1 MSRRNRV
8 RGHSDLKGLAWAAIV
23 AAAIVMAG
31 LIVGCGGGS
40 SSSSESTGSAEA
52 GGGETAAAESGGGEE
67 AGGEEESAEVVV
79 ASYGGEYEE
88 AQIASY
94 WKPFEEQHPNVTVVN
109 DPSSED
115 GKLEAMVESGSP
127 TWDLAIVDDA
137 YGLEAN
143 AEFLEPINYSVVNK
157 SEFLPGYADKYRVGA
172 DIESTVLAYNSET
185 YGSQVPQGFAD
196 FFNLEKF
203 PGKRAIWKYAAGGV
217 IEAALIASGEKPD
230 ELYPLDLER
239 AFKELDKIKSEIVWW
254 TEGAQSQQ
262 LISSGETPMAL
273 VWGGRAVA
281 AAEEGVPVK
290 IQWNEWTTQNGWWAI
305 PKGAKNAELA
315 QEMIA
320 FATSPEQQ
328 AAQTELLPYG
338 PTNKNAL
345 PMVSSKYKADLPTSH
360 YQQRVVINS
369 QWWSEHYEEVNKA
382 FQEWLLEG

>member
-1 MSRRNRV
+1 MNRRKRI
-8 RGHSDLKGLAWAAIV
+8 RGRSDLRGLTWAAFV

-31 LIVGCGGGS
+31 LVVGCGGGGS
-40 SSSSESTGSAEA
+40 SSSASA
-52 GGGETAAAESGGGEE
+52 GGGGGGS
-67 AGGEEESAEVVV
+67 AEESAEVVV

-94 WKPFEEQHPNVTVVN
+94 WKPFEEAHPNVKVVN

-115 GKLEAMVESGSP
+115 GKLEAMVEAGNP

-137 YGLEAN
+137 YGLEAD
-143 AEFLEPINYSVVNK
+143 AEFLEPIDYSIVHK
-157 SEFLPGYADKYRVGA
+157 DEFLPGYADKYRVGA
-172 DIESTVLAYNSET
+172 DIESTVLAYNTEAYEGRT
-185 YGSQVPQGFAD
+185 PQGLAD

-203 PGKRAIWKYAAGGV
+203 PGKRAVWKYSAGGI
-217 IEAALIASGEKPD
+217 IEAALIASGEKPN

-290 IQWNEWTTQNGWWAI
+290 IQWNQWTTQNGWWAI
-305 PKGAKNAELA
+305 PKGAKDPKLA

-320 FATSPEQQ
+320 FATSPKQQ

-345 PMVSSKYKADLPTSH
+345 PLVSPKYKANLPTSH
-360 YQQRVVINS
+360 YNQRIVVDS
-369 QWWSEHYEEVNKA
+369 QWWSEHYEEVNKKFEA
-382 FQEWLLEG
+382 WLLEG